1 MKTSKLTLWDCLL
14 AIPSILSQLLNNA
27 FRIIDQ
33 YCIQWLGAPTGPL
46 GSTSFILIAAFSMF
60 MFIGAG
66 VGPLVGRATGANNPE
81 SRNIFI
87 GQSLRGT
94 IFIAIVY
101 CLTLILSAPI
111 MPAVVGLSGTS
122 AEMLES
128 YLTWLGYTGFFLA
141 FGPVIDAVT
150 FRWETLISM
159 LLKI

>member
-1 MKTSKLTLWDCLL
+1 M
-14 AIPSILSQLLNNA
+14 A
-27 FRIIDQ
+27 
-33 YCIQWLGAPTGPL
+33 GAPAPEGAI

-66 VGPLVGRATGANNPE
+66 VVLSLVVQPVPTILNQ
-81 SRNIFI
+81 IYFI

-111 MPAVVGLSGTS
+111 MPDVVGLSGTS
-122 AEMLES
+122 AEMMES

-141 FGPVIDAVT
+141 FGPVIDAIY
-150 FRWETLISM
+150 ISMGNTKFPM
-159 LLKI
+159 LLKIFQQP